1 LNNCR
6 FSSNSRGTIRAVQFT
21 PEPHCLD
28 PVISPRLAPLTPAPH
43 MRAQATK
50 SPRASSDTAH
60 YIISPFL
67 LSQPLSKRR
76 GRVQPCKLRTFS
88 IQGHFSDQHYT
99 ASTEHT
105 CYALQHS
112 QHCHLLVGHVV
123 LLILLLPLTLPLL
136 STLALTLIA
145 SWTIPR
151 PMLSFLPSPVL
162 LTFKVCFYS
171 AFTLAFALVCA
182 LVLRFTF
189 AFLAPSFVPRPAEHL
204 SVQLPRPLTCRHCCL
219 SIRAVLPF
227 YHSADA
233 LNHYRAGTLFRNPE
247 SVKKTFALVSA

>member
-1 LNNCR
+1 MHRQIQLIILFHLSCSLNLYQ
-6 FSSNSRGTIRAVQFT
+6 SAAG
-21 PEPHCLD
+21 
-28 PVISPRLAPLTPAPH
+28 
-43 MRAQATK
+43 
-50 SPRASSDTAH
+50 
-60 YIISPFL
+60 
-67 LSQPLSKRR
+67 
-76 GRVQPCKLRTFS
+76 GVQPCKLRTFS
-88 IQGHFSDQHYT
+88 IQGHFS
-99 ASTEHT
+99 ASTTHH
-105 CYALQHS
+105 LQSIHAM
-112 QHCHLLVGHVV
+112 HCVMHCNLSLASLLSSRCHVV